1 MKVIITKILFF
12 ILIFNIAAFDV
23 SAESDFK
30 IIQKYIDYDDTIR
43 LYFKGI
49 EEVPSQMQIF
59 IGNEKLKPYIIDEF
73 RNTNLSVETLI
84 MIDNSE
90 SMDDEFKKE
99 NITTFVEELTK
110 NSSSEI
116 FKVVAF
122 GDSIETKCEF
132 TDNKETVLES
142 IKTISYSDDSKN
154 TFKNLYNQIDF
165 LNNLNNSIYKRIILI
180 TNSKNEKFE
189 EEEIAKINLQLE
201 KTPYQIHVVNLK
213 DEENG
218 EKIKKLE
225 EISEKNDSKFI
236 EIKNKEDLSQ
246 SVPSLLGVEKTIFV
260 DVILPFDSLLLD
272 GMEKKVKVIAD
283 NEDEILIAETK
294 FVMPKIDSDIITS
307 STLKQE
313 SETALSVESL
323 EKTEKAITIVSENE
337 KVKEIDE
344 KSYLKRNI
352 IYFLIVVGSVFLIL
366 MIILILINRK
376 KASGKNKGLRTI
388 EENTSRITNVL
399 DGSVNEKTE
408 VLGGI
413 GENKNYEITITD
425 CLKNITIYK
434 GFLNKELVIGRN
446 SRLSDV
452 TIKEDVSI
460 SQRHFKIFE
469 KENKIFILDL
479 NSANGTFVN
488 GNETVGEISI
498 ESNSIIKIGRT
509 KLKVEYM

>member
-1 MKVIITKILFF
+1 MK
-12 ILIFNIAAFDV
+12 
-23 SAESDFK
+23 
-30 IIQKYIDYDDTIR
+30 
-43 LYFKGI
+43 
-49 EEVPSQMQIF
+49 
-59 IGNEKLKPYIIDEF
+59 
-73 RNTNLSVETLI
+73 
-84 MIDNSE
+84 
-90 SMDDEFKKE
+90 
-99 NITTFVEELTK
+99 
-110 NSSSEI
+110 
-116 FKVVAF
+116 
-122 GDSIETKCEF
+122 
-132 TDNKETVLES
+132 
-142 IKTISYSDDSKN
+142 
-154 TFKNLYNQIDF
+154 
-165 LNNLNNSIYKRIILI
+165 
-180 TNSKNEKFE
+180 KFE

>member
-1 MKVIITKILFF
+1 
-12 ILIFNIAAFDV
+12 
-23 SAESDFK
+23 
-30 IIQKYIDYDDTIR
+30 
-43 LYFKGI
+43 
-49 EEVPSQMQIF
+49 
-59 IGNEKLKPYIIDEF
+59 
-73 RNTNLSVETLI
+73 
-84 MIDNSE
+84 
-90 SMDDEFKKE
+90 
-99 NITTFVEELTK
+99 
-110 NSSSEI
+110 
-116 FKVVAF
+116 
-122 GDSIETKCEF
+122 
-132 TDNKETVLES
+132 
-142 IKTISYSDDSKN
+142 
-154 TFKNLYNQIDF
+154 
-165 LNNLNNSIYKRIILI
+165 
-180 TNSKNEKFE
+180 
-189 EEEIAKINLQLE
+189 
-201 KTPYQIHVVNLK
+201 
-213 DEENG
+213 
-218 EKIKKLE
+218 
-225 EISEKNDSKFI
+225 
-236 EIKNKEDLSQ
+236 
-246 SVPSLLGVEKTIFV
+246 
-260 DVILPFDSLLLD
+260 
-272 GMEKKVKVIAD
+272 
-283 NEDEILIAETK
+283 
-294 FVMPKIDSDIITS
+294 
-307 STLKQE
+307 
-313 SETALSVESL
+313 
-323 EKTEKAITIVSENE
+323 
-337 KVKEIDE
+337 
-344 KSYLKRNI
+344 
-352 IYFLIVVGSVFLIL
+352 